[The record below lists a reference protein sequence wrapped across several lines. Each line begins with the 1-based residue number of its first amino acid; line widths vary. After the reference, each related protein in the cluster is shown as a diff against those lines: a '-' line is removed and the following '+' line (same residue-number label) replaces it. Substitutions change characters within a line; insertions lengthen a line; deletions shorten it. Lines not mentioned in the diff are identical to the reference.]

1 VAVTDELTR
10 VPVASIEK
18 WEDGPDGSLY
28 VYGRCTTPE
37 IDTDQQIVD
46 SDWSGK
52 ALGEYLQTA
61 PTLRVQ
67 HNAQRDPAGSAVKVE
82 VNRDGDGAHWLKGV
96 VDEPVAQRLVRKG
109 HLRAFSVGIS
119 APTIERDMK
128 GKARGGIIKGGR
140 IVEVSLVDS
149 PANRSCFLELAKSA
163 DDGTCEFTGKM
174 VADDDVIAKF
184 AEADLVKDGG
194 RPADM
199 TFTMPQE
206 DMSLTFTPGDLAKI
220 LKNKIIDQ
228 HYDELAL
235 KALYDAETEVYKRN
249 VSTAERR
256 SLASEGHALSDGS
269 YPIAN
274 AGDLGNAAHLAAT
287 GHGNAE
293 GAKRLIA
300 RRAKELGVANPLD
313 DTEKG
318 TPGVTDAQPEV
329 IKDMAKEAEPEITK
343 DPEAQETAESG
354 NKAKKPKKKM
364 PPWMQDDDKGDDD
377 SPSDCKMD
385 HAHTEKC
392 HVDPKSA
399 SGAKDAADM
408 KPAPVGE
415 LVESPMPAGRKYE
428 EAAILR
434 FKSLG
439 MDSDMGRLHD
449 LTCPAFDPEDVFKY
463 HPLADFR
470 SLVDE
475 GVWQRLALDAAAGKP
490 LSEAFAVQKAWQAAV
505 ILKSADMAELNDYR
519 KEMHKAFRDAN
530 PGPTSYP
537 SPGSISPGGFCR
549 PVITAGHA
557 ANSPGYDSPNSSP
570 SVASGPVGG
579 AGQFDRPPLSAGH
592 QSPSPSHMKTDFEY
606 PGTTG
611 VPVHLDYAV
620 MEKERARMA
629 LSTLHDHLSHQ
640 FPMACPMLAQDPHAQ
655 PENRP
660 LPAIEGIGKA
670 VEPAQAEAAVTKSP
684 DLPQD
689 VLDSI
694 EKGMRKKLGK
704 KVLAG
709 AMTVDEARAKM
720 GRRRAQKTA
729 DYLSDMVEKGIMT
742 IDEARAKI
750 GLGPWN
756 QGDVAKNAEPEV
768 IKSEVVTLTQEP
780 LVSPDLIKSAVAE
793 AIAPLVAKVEEQ
805 QKIISEHEERWEA
818 AANLPDPNTASWAG
832 LAMNPIMKN
841 ARPAGVTTIAENA
854 ERAQVARRRLL
865 EETVRTS
872 ENAYE
877 REAARAEIFRKFAE

>member
-1 VAVTDELTR
+1 M
-10 VPVASIEK
+10 
-18 WEDGPDGSLY
+18 Y
-28 VYGRCTTPE
+28 
-37 IDTDQQIVD
+37 
-46 SDWSGK
+46 
-52 ALGEYLQTA
+52 
-61 PTLRVQ
+61 
-67 HNAQRDPAGSAVKVE
+67 
-82 VNRDGDGAHWLKGV
+82 
-96 VDEPVAQRLVRKG
+96 
-109 HLRAFSVGIS
+109 
-119 APTIERDMK
+119 
-128 GKARGGIIKGGR
+128 
-140 IVEVSLVDS
+140 
-149 PANRSCFLELAKSA
+149 
-163 DDGTCEFTGKM
+163 
-174 VADDDVIAKF
+174 ADDDVIAKF
-184 AEADLVKDGG
+184 AGADLTKGGDGSS
-194 RPADM
+194 ADM
-199 TFTMPQE
+199 NFTMPRE
-206 DMSLTFTPGDLAKI
+206 DMSITFTPGDLAMI

-235 KALYDAETEVYKRN
+235 KALYDAEAEVYKRN
-249 VSTAERR
+249 VNTAERR
-256 SLASEGHALSDGS
+256 SLASEGNALSDGS

-274 AGDLGNAAHLAAT
+274 AGDLHNAAHLAAT

-313 DTEKG
+313 DSEKG
-318 TPGVTDAQPEV
+318 IPGVTDTQPEV
-329 IKDMAKEAEPEITK
+329 VKDTAKEAEPEITK
-343 DPEAQETAESG
+343 DPEADDKESAELG

-364 PPWMQDDDKGDDD
+364 PPWMQDDDDKDDSKGD
-377 SPSDCKMD
+377 SDCKTD

-392 HVDPKSA
+392 HVDPKTA
-399 SGAKDAADM
+399 SGATDAADM

-439 MDSDMGRLHD
+439 IDSDMGRLHD
-449 LTCPAFDPEDVFKY
+449 LTCPAYDPEDVFKY
-463 HPLADFR
+463 HPLADFK

-505 ILKSADMAELNDYR
+505 TLKSADMAELNDYR
-519 KEMHKAFRDAN
+519 RDMHKAFRDAN

-611 VPVHLDYAV
+611 VPMHLNYAV

-629 LSTLHDHLSHQ
+629 LSTLHEHLSHQ
-640 FPMACPMLAQDPHAQ
+640 FPMACPMIAQDPNAQ
-655 PENRP
+655 PERSA

-670 VEPAQAEAAVTKSP
+670 VEPAQAEAAVSKSP

-694 EKGMRKKLGK
+694 KKGMKKKLGK

-709 AMTVDEARAKM
+709 TMTVDEARAKM

-729 DYLSDMVEKGIMT
+729 DYLSEMVEKGAMT
-742 IDEARAKI
+742 IDEARAKV
-750 GLGPWN
+750 GLGPWKPSAATTEEIVKAFDA
-756 QGDVAKNAEPEV
+756 GAKEV
-768 IKSEVVTLTQEP
+768 TFTGIMASTPPTTELIIKAA
-780 LVSPDLIKSAVAE
+780 VSD
-793 AIAPLVAKVEEQ
+793 AIAPLIAKIQQQEEMLA
-805 QKIISEHEERWEA
+805 KAEETAEKVREQEARWETV
-818 AANLPDPNTASWAG
+818 ANLSDPNTASWAG
-832 LAMNPIMKN
+832 LAMNPLMKN

-854 ERAQVARRRLL
+854 ERTQATRRRLL

-877 REAARAEIFRKFAE
+877 REAARAEIFRKFTE